1 MKVNNVYAE
10 EIPKW
15 KGSKAAEKMWIF
27 LDIGGIL
34 LKPVTPAALEQTLLG
49 NRRNVT

>member
-15 KGSKAAEKMWIF
+15 KGSKAAEKIMT
-27 LDIGGIL
+27 GRCL
-34 LKPVTPAALEQTLLG
+34 L
-49 NRRNVT
+49 RYF